1 MLNFSNFQFD
11 AKIYIWFVF
20 NNPKSSFFTIFA
32 KKLIAKYWINIWFIY
47 EISIC
52 ILFYIFLNYYLLKWA
67 LIGLNSLKEFILI
80 MVKKTKNKVLPI
92 KGIVDIQQVFF
103 DGKDFK
109 KEKNNKK
116 SVKKR
121 FQVHTL

>member
-1 MLNFSNFQFD
+1 M
-11 AKIYIWFVF
+11 Y
-20 NNPKSSFFTIFA
+20 
-32 KKLIAKYWINIWFIY
+32 
-47 EISIC
+47 
-52 ILFYIFLNYYLLKWA
+52 
-67 LIGLNSLKEFILI
+67 FILYI
-80 MVKKTKNKVLPI
+80 LNLLFIKTSLDRFKYFERLYFNHGQKTKNKVLPI